1 MDKCSNCYSNCGGN
15 TQSDKCVKYT
25 GVDIEFLG
33 ISNGDNLNFVTGAIT
48 NFLATVLN
56 GTGIIVD
63 INPASLCT
71 IITDNLSDVDN
82 ITVLDIT
89 RALSIAICSLDSR
102 TTTLEN
108 FNNTLNGNYTT
119 DCVPGVDG
127 TEGVRVV
134 LQAVIN
140 HLCTVT
146 TDLEAVELDLSTNYV
161 AIEDIDTYI
170 ANYITNNPSSTTG
183 QRAKMVP
190 FTAVEYYGPLNVFD
204 STGAGIGDWEQIY
217 LCNGENGAP
226 DKRGRIGV
234 GTTTGM
240 GGGSLPSE
248 TNPGIAGNPNYSLY
262 TTFGTNTVTLTEAEL
277 PSHTH
282 TPTLSTVPD
291 HTHTFVNPLVSS
303 TAGTGVDK
311 LTNKDNVPYSLQSET
326 EPAGGHTHTISIAN
340 TGSGEAHNNVPPVL
354 ACHYIIYIPTT

>member
-1 MDKCSNCYSNCGGN
+1 MSKCSNCYSNCAE

-48 NFLATVLN
+48 DFLATVLN

-63 INPASLCT
+63 IDPASLCT
-71 IITDNLSDVDN
+71 IITDNLSDVNN

-127 TEGVRVV
+127 TEGIRVV
-134 LQAVIN
+134 FQAVIN

-146 TDLEAVELDLSTNYV
+146 SDLNAVELDLSTNYV

-170 ANYITNNPSSTTG
+170 ANYITNNPSSSTG

-204 STGAGIGDWEQIY
+204 STGAGIGEWEQIY

-291 HTHTFVNPLVSS
+291 HTHTIGTTLSTTPGASTTVLENTGPGVSEQNTINS
-303 TAGTGVDK
+303 GA
-311 LTNKDNVPYSLQSET
+311 N
-326 EPAGGHTHTISIAN
+326 GGHTHTISIAN
-340 TGSGEAHNNVPPVL
+340 TGSGEAHSNVPPVL